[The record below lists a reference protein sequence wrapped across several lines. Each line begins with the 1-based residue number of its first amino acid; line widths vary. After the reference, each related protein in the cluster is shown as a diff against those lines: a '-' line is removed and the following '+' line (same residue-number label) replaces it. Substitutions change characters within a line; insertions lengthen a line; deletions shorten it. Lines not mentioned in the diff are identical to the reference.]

1 MTTVSEPELSALHA
15 RQRHLELRA
24 IEAAVHL
31 RVTRRDVTELED
43 RAKTNLL
50 SAVDSARL
58 DEWLEREMS
67 LRRPAR
73 ESRNGRACG
82 IAGPPAMAGRAF
94 SAELGRVL

>member
-1 MTTVSEPELSALHA
+1 MHA

-31 RVTRRDVTELED
+31 RVTRRDVTKLED

-58 DEWLEREMS
+58 DELLEREMS
-67 LRRPAR
+67 LRRLVVEVAQELR
-73 ESRNGRACG
+73 EVSLDVQVRTVRQVN
-82 IAGPPAMAGRAF
+82 
-94 SAELGRVL
+94 AELQT